1 MCIERRKSLVD
12 EPMYDPFED
21 SSIRLAHAALI
32 RYPRFN
38 ALHADIKQCQYLSK
52 IAGEPKCMSLEGLP
66 GAGKT
71 TLVKEYAK
79 AFPRI
84 ETGERTLVPVFY
96 VPTPSPVTI
105 KGMASKMLEKLGDPG
120 FARGRGRIDSLD
132 SRLIN
137 HLQASKTEFVILDD
151 FHHLVDTETHRIL
164 VKVSDWLK
172 ALIKEAEIP
181 FLVVGIEGQV
191 EKILKAND
199 QLSRLFPMRETLHP
213 FTWDTQ
219 KPSTIK
225 ELARFI
231 EYAEKALQMPLTKE
245 IRRVELL
252 YRLYFVTG
260 GVVANIMS
268 LLRAAQLIA
277 LTRKS
282 PSIELCDL
290 SQAFQKHLAKHVGIT
305 TDPFEVKQDKFVPPT
320 PLPNESIVSQET
332 KKADGGSRRGKNR
345 NINVSETLKTR

>member
-1 MCIERRKSLVD
+1 VD
-12 EPMYDPFED
+12 EPRCDSFED
-21 SSIRLAHAALI
+21 SSLRLAHAALI
-32 RYPRFN
+32 RYPHFN

-52 IAGEPKCMSLEGLP
+52 ISGEPKCMSLEGFP
-66 GAGKT
+66 GTGKT

-120 FARGRGRIDSLD
+120 FALGKGRIDSLD

-137 HLQASKTEFVILDD
+137 HLQASKTELVILDD
-151 FHHLVDTETHRIL
+151 FHHLVDTETNRIL
-164 VKVSDWLK
+164 AKVSDWLK

-191 EKILKAND
+191 EKILKANS
-199 QLSRLFPMRETLHP
+199 QLSRLFSVREALHP
-213 FTWDTQ
+213 FAWDTR
-219 KPSTIK
+219 KPSSIK
-225 ELARFI
+225 EFARFI
-231 EYAEKALQMPLTKE
+231 GYAEKALQMPLTKA

-252 YRLYFVTG
+252 YRLYYVTG
-260 GVVANIMS
+260 GVVANIMN
-268 LLRAAQLIA
+268 LLRAAQLMA
-277 LTRKS
+277 LTRGS
-282 PSIELCDL
+282 LSIEPCDL

-305 TDPFEVKQDKFVPPT
+305 TDPFEVKQDRFVPPE
-320 PLPNESIVSQET
+320 PRPEESVVSPEASAESNT
-332 KKADGGSRRGKNR
+332 GRRSGGRKGREPR
-345 NINVSETLKTR
+345 VSETLKAR